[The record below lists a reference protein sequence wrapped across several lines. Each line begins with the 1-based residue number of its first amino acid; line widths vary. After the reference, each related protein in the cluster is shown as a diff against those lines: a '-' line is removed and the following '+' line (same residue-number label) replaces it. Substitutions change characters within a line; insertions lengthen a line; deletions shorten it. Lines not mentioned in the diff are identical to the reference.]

1 MEATSN
7 DPVIEEARAARHRIS
22 ERVGHDSG
30 RLVAYYM
37 ELQERY
43 RGRLIRVASGDKQAP
58 EEGLTHGS
66 SGPATRAAEPGRS
79 ASEGTG
85 R

>member
-1 MEATSN
+1 MEATPS
-7 DPVIEEARAARHRIS
+7 DPVIEEVRAARHRIS

-43 RGRLIRVASGDKQAP
+43 RGRLIRVGPAGEPAP
-58 EEGLTHGS
+58 EVGLTNGC
-66 SGPATRAAEPGRS
+66 SGPAARAAEPGR
-79 ASEGTG
+79 
-85 R
+85 